1 MQLEKFKRKLSVA
14 LASVLTCTLIIS
26 FFNIYGAA
34 ADGPISSVGT
44 QTPVMFAQF
53 TDSSGQTADGNALT
67 PGTYEMVLRVDDLA
81 SISQMQFTASYDP
94 ALLAFSDGSLPLAS
108 ATGLNINAV
117 QSEFSNGSFVFAY
130 NSGNYDSNSALAAN
144 GAELLRI
151 NVTVSDNNDTAVDMN
166 TALQVDKN
174 PNRTFIEVDYGD
186 VTVSGTSYFYKC
198 YALSTASDFN
208 GEVHPMKCDLS
219 PELAT
224 GHSVSAYI
232 GALTAPSDEYG
243 SYPVTGAQVSVEVG
257 GETVTAETDE
267 SGKFIFNNVPAG
279 SYTATVSYKY
289 GFTRTFTI
297 EVADSDVESSTMV
310 GIVACDWSKD
320 SVINSNDK
328 LSYLSLVS
336 VKAGSDKYDL
346 GVDIDR
352 NGVINTNDKIVYL
365 SFVGTKS
372 VDFVYHNTIIS
383 SAEVIQ

>member
-1 MQLEKFKRKLSVA
+1 
-14 LASVLTCTLIIS
+14 
-26 FFNIYGAA
+26 
-34 ADGPISSVGT
+34 
-44 QTPVMFAQF
+44 
-53 TDSSGQTADGNALT
+53 
-67 PGTYEMVLRVDDLA
+67 MVLRVDDLA

-232 GALTAPSDEYG
+232 GVLAAPSDEYG

-310 GIVACDWSKD
+310 GIVACNWDGNNTINAKD
-320 SVINSNDK
+320 KSSYIS
-328 LSYLSLVS
+328 LSGFRSEDD
-336 VKAGSDKYDL
+336 GYDV
-346 GVDIDR
+346 GVDLDR
-352 NGVINTNDKIVYL
+352 NGTINTKDKQIYL
-365 SFVGTKS
+365 AFAG
-372 VDFVYHNTIIS
+372 YS
-383 SAEVIQ
+383 SEILTYTDTVVS

>member
-198 YALSTASDFN
+198 YALSKASDFN
-208 GEVHPMKCDLS
+208 GEVYPMKCDLS

-232 GALTAPSDEYG
+232 GALAAPSDEYG

-310 GIVACDWSKD
+310 GIVACNWDGNNTINAKD
-320 SVINSNDK
+320 KSSYIS
-328 LSYLSLVS
+328 LSGFRSEDD
-336 VKAGSDKYDL
+336 GYDV
-346 GVDIDR
+346 GVDLDR
-352 NGVINTNDKIVYL
+352 NGTINTKDKQIYL
-365 SFVGTKS
+365 AFAG
-372 VDFVYHNTIIS
+372 YS
-383 SAEVIQ
+383 SENLTYTDTVVS

>member
-108 ATGLNINAV
+108 ATG
-117 QSEFSNGSFVFAY
+117 
-130 NSGNYDSNSALAAN
+130 
-144 GAELLRI
+144 
-151 NVTVSDNNDTAVDMN
+151 
-166 TALQVDKN
+166 
-174 PNRTFIEVDYGD
+174 
-186 VTVSGTSYFYKC
+186 
-198 YALSTASDFN
+198 
-208 GEVHPMKCDLS
+208 
-219 PELAT
+219 
-224 GHSVSAYI
+224 HSVSAYI
-232 GALTAPSDEYG
+232 GALAAPSDEYG

-310 GIVACDWSKD
+310 GIVACNWDGNNTINAKD
-320 SVINSNDK
+320 KSSYIS
-328 LSYLSLVS
+328 LSGFRSEDD
-336 VKAGSDKYDL
+336 GYDV
-346 GVDIDR
+346 GVDLDR
-352 NGVINTNDKIVYL
+352 NGTINTKDKQIYL
-365 SFVGTKS
+365 AFAG
-372 VDFVYHNTIIS
+372 YS
-383 SAEVIQ
+383 SENLTYTDTVVS